1 MISHMVSTQKIIRSD
16 GKPSE
21 NIFNIKI
28 DFNSQLSCWE
38 RNENPITDQNSWI
51 YQENHEGL
59 LVALDQLWVE

>member
-38 RNENPITDQNSWI
+38 RNENPITDQNS
-51 YQENHEGL
+51 
-59 LVALDQLWVE
+59 